1 MRKLSHKSLLTI
13 AVSAALLSL
22 SGCATAPAMPGA
34 VVETPQVVVP
44 PPPKLVQQTP
54 ARPVGYFRKLV
65 LDALQ
70 TP

>member
-1 MRKLSHKSLLTI
+1 MEKLSRKSLLMI
-13 AVSAALLSL
+13 ASSAVLLCA
-22 SGCATAPAMPGA
+22 SGCSTAPVMPG
-34 VVETPQVVVP
+34 VVVDAPQVKQP
-44 PPPKLVQQTP
+44 PPPELVQKTP

>member
-1 MRKLSHKSLLTI
+1 MQLLSHKSLLTI
-13 AVSAALLSL
+13 AASVPLLWL
-22 SGCATAPAMPGA
+22 SGCSTAPAMPGA
-34 VVETPQVVVP
+34 VVEAPQVQLPPVP
-44 PPPKLVQQTP
+44 TLVQQTP

>member
-1 MRKLSHKSLLTI
+1 MRKLSHKSLLAI
-13 AVSAALLSL
+13 GASALLLLS

-34 VVETPQVVVP
+34 VVEAPQVVQP
-44 PPPKLVQQTP
+44 PLPKLVQETP

>member
-1 MRKLSHKSLLTI
+1 MKKLSHKSLLTI

-22 SGCATAPAMPGA
+22 SGCSTAPAMSGA
-34 VVETPQVVVP
+34 VVEAPQVQLPPVP
-44 PPPKLVQQTP
+44 TLVQQTP

>member
-1 MRKLSHKSLLTI
+1 MKKLLLKLALTT
-13 AVSAALLSL
+13 SCSALLL
-22 SGCATAPAMPGA
+22 CVSGCSTAPVMPGA
-34 VVETPQVVVP
+34 VVEAPQIKP
-44 PPPKLVQQTP
+44 PPPPDLVQETP

>member
-1 MRKLSHKSLLTI
+1 MRKLSPRSLMTI
-13 AVSAALLSL
+13 SASAALLWL

-34 VVETPQVVVP
+34 VVEAPQVVLP
-44 PPPKLVQQTP
+44 PPPDLVQKTP

>member
-1 MRKLSHKSLLTI
+1 MTKLWLRSALMTSASVLLLC
-13 AVSAALLSL
+13 A
-22 SGCATAPAMPGA
+22 SGCTTAPVNPGQ
-34 VVETPQVVVP
+34 VVEAPQVKRP
-44 PPPKLVQQTP
+44 PPPKLVQETP